1 MPAAGLAAIPMAD
14 LIDVDE
20 TNFRRKLKLKTSAIY
35 FSIYRMVPLSVFT
48 LGKYEWQP
56 MSELGICGRV

>member
-20 TNFRRKLKLKTSAIY
+20 TNFRRKLKLKASAIY
-35 FSIYRMVPLSVFT
+35 FSNYRMVPLSVFT
-48 LGKYEWQP
+48 LGKY
-56 MSELGICGRV
+56 